1 MKIYTKTGDKGMTS
15 LFGGERVWK
24 DHLIID
30 AYGSVDETN
39 TFIGL
44 ALTEIRDEDLTSTLR
59 GIQSILF
66 VVGSD
71 LASPLSKTKDNQN
84 IPRVTEKYIEEVE
97 KQIDHFS
104 NLLPPLK
111 QFILPGGTK
120 GAAFLH
126 TARTVCRRA
135 ERKVISLAKTDEIG
149 ESISV
154 YLNRLSDLL
163 FVLAR
168 FANFVNKTP
177 DIEWDNPNK

>member
-15 LFGGERVWK
+15 LFGGKRVWK
-24 DHLIID
+24 DNLRID

-44 ALTEIRDEDLTSTLR
+44 ALTEIVDKALLETLTK
-59 GIQSILF
+59 IQSNLF

-71 LASPLSKTKDNQN
+71 LASPLDLEKPNRN
-84 IPRVTEKYIEEVE
+84 IPRVN
-97 KQIDHFS
+97 QDFIDTAENEIDFY
-104 NLLPPLK
+104 NDKLPELK
-111 QFILPGGTK
+111 HFILPGGTK

-126 TARTVCRRA
+126 AARTVCRRA
-135 ERKVISLAKTDEIG
+135 ERKVITLSREENIG
-149 ESISV
+149 NFISV

-168 FANFVNKTP
+168 YENFVRNTP
-177 DIEWDNPNK
+177 DVEWKIS